1 MDIIIRPP
9 VMADVPEI
17 NAIRRMDGVKENTMG
32 MASEPVS
39 RSEAFIKN
47 LDKDTHVFVAEVDG
61 KVVGM
66 AGLHHN
72 NRPRKSHVAQIGIS
86 VHTEYQGKGVGTR
99 LMEALLDIA
108 DNWLMLL
115 RVELTVLEGND
126 HAKKLYERLGFEVE
140 GIQRMS
146 VVRDGRYVDEIAMA
160 RIRVPDQFKGM

>member
-9 VMADVPEI
+9 VMADVPEL

-47 LDKDTHVFVAEVDG
+47 QDRNTHMFVAEVDG

-72 NRPRKSHVAQIGIS
+72 NRPRKSHVADDTFWWS
-86 VHTEYQGKGVGTR
+86 HCF
-99 LMEALLDIA
+99 
-108 DNWLMLL
+108 W
-115 RVELTVLEGND
+115 
-126 HAKKLYERLGFEVE
+126 
-140 GIQRMS
+140 
-146 VVRDGRYVDEIAMA
+146 
-160 RIRVPDQFKGM
+160 PC